1 MAPSS
6 KAPAA
11 EMEADWAAADVP
23 ATKVA
28 MYAFGVPWL
37 GAGVGELEGS
47 GEGDGLDAGVLV
59 GAALGSTEGAI
70 EGSTDGATEGAGDG
84 ATEGSTEGA
93 TEGSGDGATEGS
105 TEGAGETSGEGAG
118 ELEGSLEGAGLL
130 LADGSGEELGSAPR
144 VAAGPSSEL
153 TMRAI
158 CRKIRPR
165 NPRRFIDRCSRLPG
179 RPGDPCRARNTVP
192 LRGQAECRVAAPEP
206 LIARDGAHAIGNST
220 YIGGWGKLPGR
231 SSRAIRGGTETDTE

>member
-1 MAPSS
+1 
-6 KAPAA
+6 
-11 EMEADWAAADVP
+11 
-23 ATKVA
+23 
-28 MYAFGVPWL
+28 VPWL
-37 GAGVGELEGS
+37 GAGVGEGLE
-47 GEGDGLDAGVLV
+47 AGAAV
-59 GAALGSTEGAI
+59 GAALGST
-70 EGSTDGATEGAGDG
+70 DGATVGSGDG
-84 ATEGSTEGA
+84 ATEGSTEGAGDGA

-105 TEGAGETSGEGAG
+105 TEGAGETSGEGEG

-206 LIARDGAHAIGNST
+206 LIARDGAQAN
-220 YIGGWGKLPGR
+220 R
-231 SSRAIRGGTETDTE
+231 